1 MSPVTSG
8 VSVADTYAT
17 PGGVEE
23 YSEKYLLTKSS
34 STPPALQRFS
44 FHPLWMWPWSL
55 EFETF
60 VFMMFVQNMESTGK
74 N

>member
-8 VSVADTYAT
+8 VSEADTSAT
-17 PGGVEE
+17 PGGVAE

-44 FHPLWMWPWSL
+44 FHLPWMPPWTL

-60 VFMMFVQNMESTGK
+60 GFVRFVQKIEMIEW
-74 N
+74 